1 MAIPLVNPQLE
12 LLPVHF
18 AVDPGL
24 DYNWQNADEC
34 SCYDLPLDAKVQLIE
49 QYMDV
54 KVSTMPADSAK
65 QMEASD
71 KSKLCTLPTRE
82 SGKQPQAFDRLMH
95 RRCGSLESAQIDLQV
110 GDGRP
115 EAGKKQGSA
124 GISQQIRGAVMKT
137 FGSLG
142 QSMSD
147 KLKTVGS
154 KSNKLSATQSSRRNT
169 LAVQMM
175 STHQQVRLLSSLFR
189 SAFFYIHTHPFNGPL
204 SRTTQVSRYQKGKPI
219 WILLKQ
225 ETVSGSGISWAVCKS
240 ARRSS
245 QITMPA
251 PHHSNFLRARCPFC
265 RPTNSI
271 KSQKAFFI

>member
-1 MAIPLVNPQLE
+1 VFTVAIPLVNPQLE

-24 DYNWQNADEC
+24 DYNWQNADGC

-124 GISQQIRGAVMKT
+124 GISRQIRGAVMKT

-204 SRTTQVSRYQKGKPI
+204 SGTTQVSRYQKGKPI

-225 ETVSGSGISWAVCKS
+225 ETVSGSGISWAVCKVCTS
-240 ARRSS
+240 LQSDNHASTPPLKVFTG
-245 QITMPA
+245 QMP
-251 PHHSNFLRARCPFC
+251 FLP
-265 RPTNSI
+265 PN
-271 KSQKAFFI
+271 QQH